1 MRHMN
6 IKLHENDTIFGE
18 EIKNI
23 RKDINTIYLE

>member
-1 MRHMN
+1 MN
-6 IKLHENDTIFGE
+6 IKLYENGTILGE